1 MISLKK
7 QNKTNKKTN
16 TKSLV
21 LITAGITLLVAIFVL
36 FINNKSE
43 NQELANHP
51 NIDNQPTMG
60 NKDASVSLVEFGD
73 YKCPSCKA
81 WNEII
86 YPKLKADFIDTG
98 KLKFTYIN
106 VLFHGEESALGAA
119 AGEAVYK
126 QDPDAYW
133 KFHKQLFEE
142 QPKELHDDL
151 WITPEKV
158 AEVSKEYVPEINQ
171 DKFKSDISSEEVTQ
185 EVEKDASLVKEF
197 KVEQTPSIIING
209 TMLEDP
215 FNYEEISR
223 IINDQLEAEEE

>member
-1 MISLKK
+1 MKKPYK
-7 QNKTNKKTN
+7 QNKKAN
-16 TKSLV
+16 TKALV
-21 LITAGITLLVAIFVL
+21 LITAVIALIAAVFVL
-36 FINNKSE
+36 FVSNKSE

-51 NIDNQPTMG
+51 KIENQPTMG
-60 NKDASVSLVEFGD
+60 DKNASVSLVEFGD

-133 KFHKQLFEE
+133 KFHKQLFDE

-151 WITPEKV
+151 WITPDKV
-158 AEVSKEYVPEINQ
+158 AEVSKEYAPQINQ
-171 DKFKSDISSEEVTQ
+171 NMFKSDISSKEIAQ
-185 EVEKDASLVKEF
+185 EVEKDANLVKEF
-197 KVEQTPSIIING
+197 EVKQTPSIIING

-223 IINDQLEAEEE
+223 LINEQL

>member
-1 MISLKK
+1 MKK
-7 QNKTNKKTN
+7 ANNKSPNMKV
-16 TKSLV
+16 LV
-21 LITAGITLLVAIFVL
+21 LITAAVTLLAAIFVL
-36 FINNKSE
+36 FIYNKSE
-43 NQELANHP
+43 NQKLANHP
-51 NIDNQPTMG
+51 NIDNQPTIG
-60 NKDASVSLVEFGD
+60 DENASVSLVEFGD

-81 WNEII
+81 WNEIV

-126 QDPDAYW
+126 QDSDAYW
-133 KFHKQLFEE
+133 TFHKQLFEE

-151 WITPEKV
+151 WITPKKV
-158 AEVSKEYVPEINQ
+158 TEVSKKYVPEINQ
-171 DKFKSDISSEEVTQ
+171 DEFKSDISSKEVTQ
-185 EVEKDASLVKEF
+185 EIEKDASLVKEF
-197 KVEQTPSIIING
+197 KVEKTPSIIING

-215 FNYEEISR
+215 FDYEEISR

>member
-1 MISLKK
+1 MKK
-7 QNKTNKKTN
+7 AKKPNKAPN
-16 TKSLV
+16 TKALV
-21 LITAGITLLVAIFVL
+21 LITGGVTLLVAIFVL
-36 FINNKSE
+36 FLNNESE

-60 NKDASVSLVEFGD
+60 DENASVSLVEFGD

-81 WNEII
+81 WNEIV
-86 YPKLKADFIDTG
+86 YPKLKADFIDNG

-126 QDPDAYW
+126 QNSDAYW
-133 KFHKQLFEE
+133 KFHKQLFNE

-151 WITPEKV
+151 WITPDKV
-158 AEVSKEYVPEINQ
+158 AEVSKEYAPKINQ
-171 DKFKSDISSEEVTQ
+171 DMFKNDISSKEITQ
-185 EVEKDASLVKEF
+185 EVEKDANLVKEF

-209 TMLEDP
+209 IMLEDP

-223 IINDQLEAEEE
+223 IINEQLEGGKE